1 MKKWLLGVALC
12 ALASIAVLTGA
23 ASAAAAVHVT
33 STSDE
38 GSGTCTLRGAIEAAN
53 NHADAGG
60 CTGVEP
66 SGSQTTI
73 EVPANNYT
81 LTGPLEIKSG
91 ANVRIV
97 GTGGGYAVL
106 SGANQNRVMKVAS
119 GAIAALVKVEITKG
133 RAHNA
138 PVPTNVYTAYPGES
152 AGGIMNEGTLTL
164 EEALVTENQAGNGTA
179 GLPSEPK
186 TGGGSGSE
194 GGSGG
199 GIYNT
204 GSLAIYRSTISKNL
218 TGVGGNGGPGGEGET
233 PAIGHSPQGLPGGR
247 GGPAGSGGGILNT
260 GSLYIED
267 STITENAT
275 NRGGEGGSGGRGA
288 GASGGFGGGNGG
300 DGGEGGNSG
309 YQYQKNTG
317 YAEDAERG
325 GGGIYNERG
334 SVTIVDSTIS
344 KNNTGAGGN
353 GGPSGPGGANEIGGF
368 QTSGRAGIAGGAGRG
383 GGFMTLG
390 QNASVHLT
398 NVTIYGNFTG
408 QGGNGGGG
416 GGGAANT
423 LGGGAGGVGGDG
435 GGIWSEGSTRGAETV
450 LTNVTIAG
458 NALGAAGLGGA
469 SPEPKFVG
477 APGVRGV
484 GAGIDV
490 GGREEPS
497 GYSIFE
503 KNTIVAGNGNP
514 ALGDYNCEQ
523 RYRPSYNDFYDL
535 GNNLTFP
542 AGGGENE
549 TCLGAV
555 GDPGFG
561 LFGDNGGPT
570 QTLVPSGAAI
580 GIVPL
585 AACTVGEDQRHVARH
600 VAPKTTCDAGAVET
614 TLTGPPTPP
623 GNENPGNETGGGGG
637 GGGGATGGN
646 PPATGGGTTGGGTT
660 PPGGGSGGGSAKAS
674 AGAPKVSGTSVS
686 LPVSCTGTV
695 GCGVRVILTV
705 GSGSYA
711 KSKGKGAKPLT
722 VGSASASIAA
732 GAKKTVSV
740 SLNGKGK
747 GLLKKAHKLKA
758 TLTVSLSGSSKPV
771 LTKAVTFTGKG

>member
-1 MKKWLLGVALC
+1 MKKWLLGAAVC
-12 ALASIAVLTGA
+12 ALASIAVLTAA

-38 GSGTCTLRGAIEAAN
+38 GVGTCTLRGAIEAAN

-73 EVPANNYT
+73 EVPANNYV
-81 LTGPLEIKSG
+81 LTGQLEIKSG

-97 GTGGGYAVL
+97 GTGGGYALL
-106 SGANQNRVMKVAS
+106 SGANQNRVLKVAS
-119 GAIAALVKVEITKG
+119 GATAVLAKVEITAG

-138 PVPTNVYTAYPGES
+138 PVPPNVFTAYPGEEG
-152 AGGIMNEGTLTL
+152 GGILNAGALTI
-164 EEALVTENQAGNGTA
+164 EDSLVTENHAGEGAA
-179 GLPSEPK
+179 GLDSSLQNS
-186 TGGGSGSE
+186 GGSGSE

-199 GIYNT
+199 GIFNT

-218 TGVGGNGGPGGEGET
+218 TGRGGDGGNGGQGEA
-233 PAIGHSPQGLPGGR
+233 PAIGHNPSGLDAGR
-247 GGPAGSGGGILNT
+247 GGPAGSGGGILST
-260 GSLYIED
+260 GSLLIED

-275 NRGGEGGSGGRGA
+275 NRGGNGGAGGQGA
-288 GASGGFGGGNGG
+288 GAANGFGGGRGG

-317 YAEDAERG
+317 YSEDGERG

-334 SVTIVDSTIS
+334 TLTIVDSTIS

-353 GGPSGPGGANEIGGF
+353 GGPSGSGGPNEIGGF
-368 QTSGRAGIAGGAGRG
+368 YTSGRAGVAGGAGRG
-383 GGFMTLG
+383 GGLMTLG
-390 QNASVHLT
+390 RSASVHLT
-398 NVTIYGNFTG
+398 NVTVYGNFTG

-416 GGGAANT
+416 GGGAADT
-423 LGGGAGGVGGDG
+423 LGGGPGGVGGDG
-435 GGIWSEGSTRGAETV
+435 GGIWTEGSTRGSELV

-458 NALGAAGLGGA
+458 NALGAEGLGGA
-469 SPEPKFVG
+469 SVYM
-477 APGVRGV
+477 R
-484 GAGIDV
+484 
-490 GGREEPS
+490 
-497 GYSIFE
+497 
-503 KNTIVAGNGNP
+503 NTVVAGNGNP
-514 ALGDYNCEQ
+514 ALGDYNCVQ
-523 RYRPSYNDFYDL
+523 RYQPNYNDLVDQ
-535 GNNLTFP
+535 GNNLSFP
-542 AGGGENE
+542 AGGGENK
-549 TCLGAV
+549 TCPGAV

-585 AACTVGEDQRHVARH
+585 AACTVAEDQRHVARH
-600 VAPKTTCDAGAVET
+600 VAPKATCDAGAVET

-623 GNENPGNETGGGGG
+623 GGENGGGENGGGGSGSGG

-646 PPATGGGTTGGGTT
+646 PPASGGGATGTGTT
-660 PPGGGSGGGSAKAS
+660 PPGAGGGSATAS
-674 AGAPKVSGTSVS
+674 FGAPKVGGTTVS
-686 LPVSCTGTV
+686 LPISCTGPV
-695 GCGVRVILTV
+695 GCGVRVILTT

-722 VGSASASIAA
+722 VGSAGATIAA

-758 TLTVSLSGSSKPV
+758 TLTVTLSGSTKPV